1 MKYDAFKRRCAAAL
15 LAVCLLLLCAMPA
28 LAAGTGIDLSRT
40 GSVHIRLYDRQND
53 VAVRGGKL
61 TLYKVVDVVQR
72 GADLRF
78 AYSGAFADC
87 SIPLG
92 DLTDS
97 SLPGQLQAYLPRTA
111 AGTTQAVGEDGNVT
125 FENLPLGLYLVVQTK
140 ASRGYAAINS
150 FLVSLPYAQG
160 DNWRY
165 DVDATPKV
173 GTLLPDPEPEEPDT
187 PGKPS
192 EPSQPTVPTEPSEPD
207 IPNLPETPFEP
218 EQPVSPGS
226 PDAPVT
232 PGNAENPS
240 APESPDAPA
249 NPGDSLLTGRP
260 DTATLPQ
267 TGQLNWPIPVLAFSG
282 MLLFAVGWVLDK
294 KELAQ

>member
-1 MKYDAFKRRCAAAL
+1 MKYDAFKRRFAAML

-28 LAAGTGIDLSRT
+28 LAAGTSIDLSRT
-40 GSVHIRLYDRQND
+40 GSVHIRLYDRQNA

-61 TLYKVVDVVQR
+61 TLYKVADVVQR

-97 SLPGQLQAYLPRTA
+97 SLPGQLQAYLPHTA
-111 AGTTQAVGEDGNVT
+111 AGTTQAVGEDGTGT
-125 FENLPLGLYLVVQTK
+125 FKNLPLGLYLVVQTE

-173 GTLLPDPEPEEPDT
+173 GTLVPDPEPEEPDT
-187 PGKPS
+187 PSTPS
-192 EPSQPTVPTEPSEPD
+192 EPSQPTEPSEPD
-207 IPNLPETPFEP
+207 IPDLPETPSEP

-226 PDAPVT
+226 PDAPVS

-240 APESPDAPA
+240 APESPDAPIAPA
-249 NPGDSLLTGRP
+249 NPDNPLLPGRP